1 MSHKRDN
8 IKHITSL
15 FCIIH
20 GALIEQMHAHFLL
33 VCELLLTSWLFVG
46 SSSITGSQTGSSWI
60 SWQPPSSNC
69 FHAVLLHK
77 QTYGS
82 TYRTISRT
90 PTWLLSYYT
99 ISGAQVSFYTPR
111 LTAVKRIA
119 LMAQCGSWRP
129 KLSALKPGYIV
140 DIFNLL

>member
-1 MSHKRDN
+1 MSHKRDD
-8 IKHITSL
+8 IKHITSSL
-15 FCIIH
+15 CIIH
-20 GALIEQMHAHFLL
+20 GAFILTNARSLPASL
-33 VCELLLTSWLFVG
+33 SELLLTSWLFVG

-60 SWQPPSSNC
+60 SWQPPCSNC

-99 ISGAQVSFYTPR
+99 LSGAQVSFYTPR

-119 LMAQCGSWRP
+119 LMDQCGS
-129 KLSALKPGYIV
+129 
-140 DIFNLL
+140 